1 MPARALPA
9 AEVRERF
16 ESIEERVAELEERS
30 DVWSL
35 LQMIT
40 ETRERL
46 KKMEGGSRRSNMRS
60 KRSGRRKK
68 SRG

>member
-46 KKMEGGSRRSNMRS
+46 KKMEGGSRRS